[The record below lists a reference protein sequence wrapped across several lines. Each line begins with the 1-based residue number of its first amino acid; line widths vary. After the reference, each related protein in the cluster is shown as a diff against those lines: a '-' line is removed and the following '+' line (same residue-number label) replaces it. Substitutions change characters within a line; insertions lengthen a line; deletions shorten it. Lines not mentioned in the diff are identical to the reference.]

1 MKVESVVLTFVKGY
15 KLYGLNVLSFHEAD
29 YPELH
34 YMAKEGQHIVNF
46 RADDGRRQ
54 GKSFPMSNVDV
65 VDTVL

>member
-1 MKVESVVLTFVKGY
+1 MKVESVVLKLRDGY
-15 KLYGLNVLSFHEAD
+15 KLYGLSVLSFHEAD

-46 RADDGRRQ
+46 RAEDGRRQ

>member
-1 MKVESVVLTFVKGY
+1 MKVESVVLTLVKGY
-15 KLYGLNVLSFHEAD
+15 KLYGLSVLSFHEAD